1 MEPVTHPGDRR
12 PGEPPYGSSR
22 PHASR
27 QSGEHGPPEPGKVAK
42 AADATGRAARA
53 SGRLAKKSVASARRV
68 THAHG
73 AGESGLAR
81 LLETHAFNTAGDAAV
96 AVALAGTLFFSVP
109 GEEARSQVGLFLLM
123 TMLPFSVMAPLIG
136 PFLDRF
142 RRGRRWAI
150 GATMAIRAFCCWV
163 LAGAVADESL
173 VMYPAALGVLVA
185 SKAYGVT
192 KASAVPRVLPEGF
205 TLVKANSR
213 ISLIGTGAAVLSA
226 PLAAG
231 AAQIGAP
238 WALRYAALLFVIGA
252 LLTFLLPSR
261 VDSSEGEEQV
271 ALSAMRGDTK
281 GMRVGITSTVVG
293 ALRCNAGVRFMN
305 GFLIM
310 YMAFVL
316 RQHPFEGWED
326 RGTWLLAL
334 VIGAAGAGNTVG
346 TLIASILKSRK
357 PELTVVVVL
366 VLDAA
371 MVTVAA
377 LLYSLA
383 VAMALGLTVGIC
395 QSLGKLSLDAIIQR
409 DVPEAVRTSVFARS
423 ETLLQLS
430 WVLGGFLG
438 IVLPLDPARIGL
450 GTAAALL
457 VAWSILVLRYV
468 MSRRHRAPGPGY
480 GGPPQPGY
488 GGAPGP
494 GYEGSDDWTQP
505 IGPPGGP
512 TQAPGSSGSARP
524 HDPTRPM
531 RRRRGGDDQPPGT
544 TTPWRR

>member
-1 MEPVTHPGDRR
+1 MSHPGDKR
-12 PGEPPYGSSR
+12 PGEPPYGPPG
-22 PHASR
+22 PHSTPPGGQR
-27 QSGEHGPPEPGKVAK
+27 DPESGKAAK
-42 AADATGRAARA
+42 AVDATGRAARA
-53 SGRLAKKSVASARRV
+53 SGRLAKKGVASARRV

-123 TMLPFSVMAPLIG
+123 TMLPFAIVAPLIG

-163 LAGAVADESL
+163 LAGAVADESIT
-173 VMYPAALGVLVA
+173 MYPAALGVLVA

-238 WALRYAALLFVIGA
+238 WALRYAALLFVIGT

-261 VDSSEGEEQV
+261 VDSAEGEEQV
-271 ALSAMRGDTK
+271 ALSAMRGTTT

-293 ALRCNAGVRFMN
+293 TLRCNAGVRFMN

-316 RQHPFEGWED
+316 RQNPFEGWED
-326 RGTWLLAL
+326 HGTWLLAL
-334 VIGAAGAGNTVG
+334 VLGAAGLGNTVG

-357 PELTVVVVL
+357 PELTAVIVL
-366 VLDAA
+366 IVDAA
-371 MVTVAA
+371 MVTLATAV
-377 LLYSLA
+377 YSLA
-383 VAMALGLTVGIC
+383 TAMALGLTVGIC
-395 QSLGKLSLDAIIQR
+395 QSLGKLSLDATIQR
-409 DVPEAVRTSVFARS
+409 DIPEAVRTSVFARS

-430 WVLGGFLG
+430 WVMGGFLG
-438 IVLPLDPARIGL
+438 IVLPLDPTRLGL
-450 GTAAALL
+450 GTAAAVL
-457 VAWSILVLRYV
+457 VVWSAVVVRYV
-468 MSRRHRAPGPGY
+468 VQRRILSAAGPTDSGGPGGSGGPGDPTQPHPPVGPEDTTKRMKPPGVP
-480 GGPPQPGY
+480 GGPP
-488 GGAPGP
+488 
-494 GYEGSDDWTQP
+494 
-505 IGPPGGP
+505 
-512 TQAPGSSGSARP
+512 
-524 HDPTRPM
+524 
-531 RRRRGGDDQPPGT
+531 RRRGPSQ
-544 TTPWRR
+544 RF

>member
-1 MEPVTHPGDRR
+1 MTHPGDPRR
-12 PGEPPYGSSR
+12 GEPPYGSPSPPYGSR
-22 PHASR
+22 RPEG
-27 QSGEHGPPEPGKVAK
+27 QGPPEPGKVAK
-42 AADATGRAARA
+42 AADVTGRAARA
-53 SGRLAKKSVASARRV
+53 SGRLAKKGVDSARRV

-81 LLETHAFNTAGDAAV
+81 LLEAHAFNTAGDAAV

-123 TMLPFSVMAPLIG
+123 TMLPFAVVAPLIG

-163 LAGAVADESL
+163 LAGAIADESL
-173 VMYPAALGVLVA
+173 VLYPAALGVLVA

-192 KASAVPRVLPEGF
+192 KASAVPRVLPAEF

-238 WALRYAALLFVIGA
+238 WALRYAALLFVIGTV
-252 LLTFLLPSR
+252 LTFRLPSR

-271 ALSAMRGDTK
+271 GLSEMRGNTR
-281 GMRVGITSTVVG
+281 GMRVGITSTLVG

-316 RQHPFEGWED
+316 RQHPFDGWED
-326 RGTWLLAL
+326 RGTWLLAF
-334 VIGAAGAGNTVG
+334 VVGAAGLGNTVG

-366 VLDAA
+366 LLDAA

-377 LLYSLA
+377 LIYSLPIA
-383 VAMALGLTVGIC
+383 VALGLTVGIC

-409 DVPEAVRTSVFARS
+409 DVPETVRTSVFARS

-430 WVLGGFLG
+430 WVMGGFLG

-450 GTAAALL
+450 GTAALLL

-468 MSRRHRAPGPGY
+468 TSRRHRSDGPPRY
-480 GGPPQPGY
+480 GGPEPAYGGGPSAPGY
-488 GGAPGP
+488 ESRPA
-494 GYEGSDDWTQP
+494 YEGSDDWTQP
-505 IGPPGGP
+505 LGPPGPAGSAGP
-512 TQAPGSSGSARP
+512 PGAARP

-531 RRRRGGDDQPPGT
+531 RRPPGEDQPPG
-544 TTPWRR
+544 RR

>member
-1 MEPVTHPGDRR
+1 VSERHPGDKR
-12 PGEPPYGSSR
+12 PGEPRYGSSSS
-22 PHASR
+22 PHSSPPPGAPH
-27 QSGEHGPPEPGKVAK
+27 QSEPGK
-42 AADATGRAARA
+42 ATRAARA
-53 SGRLAKKSVASARRV
+53 TGRVAKKGVDSARRV

-81 LLETHAFNTAGDAAV
+81 LLEAHAFNTAGDAAV

-109 GEEARSQVGLFLLM
+109 GEEARSQVGLFLIL
-123 TMLPFSVMAPLIG
+123 TMLPFAIVAPLIG

-173 VMYPAALGVLVA
+173 SMYPAALGVLVA

-213 ISLIGTGAAVLSA
+213 ISLIGTGAALLSA

-238 WALRYAALLFVIGA
+238 WALRYAALLFVIGTM
-252 LLTFLLPSR
+252 LTFLLPSK
-261 VDSSEGEEQV
+261 VDSAEGEEQV
-271 ALSAMRGDTK
+271 ALSAMRGSTT
-281 GMRVGITSTVVG
+281 GMRIGIGSAVVG
-293 ALRCNAGVRFMN
+293 TLRCNAGVRFMN

-316 RQHPFEGWED
+316 RQNPFDGWEN

-334 VIGAAGAGNTVG
+334 VLGAAGLGNTVG

-357 PELTVVVVL
+357 PELTALIVL
-366 VLDAA
+366 LVDAA
-371 MVTVAA
+371 MVTLATAV
-377 LLYSLA
+377 YSLA
-383 VAMALGLTVGIC
+383 SAMALGLTVGIC
-395 QSLGKLSLDAIIQR
+395 QSLGKLSLDATIQR

-430 WVLGGFLG
+430 WVIGGFLG
-438 IVLPLDPARIGL
+438 IVLPLDPTQLGL
-450 GTAAALL
+450 GTAAAVL
-457 VAWSILVLRYV
+457 VVWSVVVVRYIVARRVLA
-468 MSRRHRAPGPGY
+468 MADSMGPQGS
-480 GGPPQPGY
+480 GVPRGPAGQG
-488 GGAPGP
+488 
-494 GYEGSDDWTQP
+494 GSD
-505 IGPPGGP
+505 
-512 TQAPGSSGSARP
+512 
-524 HDPTRPM
+524 DPTRPSRPVGPDDTTKRM
-531 RRRRGGDDQPPGT
+531 RPPGVLGGKPRRRGGSQ
-544 TTPWRR
+544 RF

>member
-1 MEPVTHPGDRR
+1 VSHPGDKR
-12 PGEPPYGSSR
+12 PGEPPYGPPG
-22 PHASR
+22 PHSTPPGGQR
-27 QSGEHGPPEPGKVAK
+27 DPESGKAAK
-42 AADATGRAARA
+42 AVDATGRAARA
-53 SGRLAKKSVASARRV
+53 SGRLAKKGVASARRV

-123 TMLPFSVMAPLIG
+123 TMLPFAIVAPLIG

-163 LAGAVADESL
+163 LAGAVADESIT
-173 VMYPAALGVLVA
+173 MYPAALGVLVA

-238 WALRYAALLFVIGA
+238 WALRYAALLFVIGT

-261 VDSSEGEEQV
+261 VDSAEGEEQV
-271 ALSAMRGDTK
+271 ALSAMRGTTT

-293 ALRCNAGVRFMN
+293 TLRCNAGVRFMN

-316 RQHPFEGWED
+316 RQNPFEGWED
-326 RGTWLLAL
+326 HGTWLLAL
-334 VIGAAGAGNTVG
+334 VLGAAGLGNTVG

-357 PELTVVVVL
+357 PELTAVIVL
-366 VLDAA
+366 IVDAA
-371 MVTVAA
+371 MVTLATAV
-377 LLYSLA
+377 YSLA
-383 VAMALGLTVGIC
+383 TAMALGLTVGIC
-395 QSLGKLSLDAIIQR
+395 QSLGKLSLDATIQR
-409 DVPEAVRTSVFARS
+409 DIPEAVRTSVFARS

-430 WVLGGFLG
+430 WVMGGFLG
-438 IVLPLDPARIGL
+438 IVLPLDPTRLGL
-450 GTAAALL
+450 GTAAAVL
-457 VAWSILVLRYV
+457 VVWSAVVVRYV
-468 MSRRHRAPGPGY
+468 VQRRILSAAGPTDSGGPGGSGGPGDPTQPHPPVGPEDTTKRMKPPGVP
-480 GGPPQPGY
+480 GGPP
-488 GGAPGP
+488 
-494 GYEGSDDWTQP
+494 
-505 IGPPGGP
+505 
-512 TQAPGSSGSARP
+512 
-524 HDPTRPM
+524 
-531 RRRRGGDDQPPGT
+531 RRRGPSQ
-544 TTPWRR
+544 RF